1 MDSKPNNTDF
11 FTLKEANGFITSKM
25 WNKMHRL
32 CPKCKS
38 NMVAITLRR
47 NVEYSNRDYT
57 DDINNASCTDCNWSG
72 KVMDLVCE

>member
-1 MDSKPNNTDF
+1 
-11 FTLKEANGFITSKM
+11 M

-32 CPKCKS
+32 CPKYKS